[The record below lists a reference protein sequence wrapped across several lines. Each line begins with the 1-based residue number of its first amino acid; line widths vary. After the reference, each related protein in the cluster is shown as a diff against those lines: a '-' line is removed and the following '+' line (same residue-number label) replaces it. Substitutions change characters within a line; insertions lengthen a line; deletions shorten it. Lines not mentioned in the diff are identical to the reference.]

1 MGYNYQCFIMND
13 DAQSILYKT
22 GTLDQLRA
30 EENQALRA
38 GVIAG
43 GGLVGLLF
51 GMMRGRFI
59 KRLFYTGLG
68 AGGAAAVCY
77 PNEATDLSK
86 EAYTEAQR
94 LGYIAYNFVTGGNLL
109 TSYSLYVIQSV
120 FKIH

>member
-1 MGYNYQCFIMND
+1 MFYSEKSWRVFVW
-13 DAQSILYKT
+13 T

-30 EENQALRA
+30 DENQALRA

-68 AGGAAAVCY
+68 AGSAAAVCY
-77 PNEATDLSK
+77 PNEAASLSK

-94 LGYIAYNFVTGGNLL
+94 LGYIAYNFVTGGKAHAQEDFESIL
-109 TSYSLYVIQSV
+109 T
-120 FKIH
+120 